1 MIKNLVFDFGG
12 VIIKSSV
19 QKAIGRFEEIG
30 LKDAYSHFSSFVQ
43 QGIFGELEGGL
54 ISGDEF
60 LTELGKM
67 CGKPITIEA
76 AEYAWQGYY
85 VSIDLDRLD
94 FIMNLRAK
102 GYKAYLMSN
111 TNPFMMSWAN
121 STDFTE
127 RHQPLSY
134 YFDKLYLSYQI
145 KLMKPSLEIYD
156 YFLRDANASALECS
170 FIDDGLANVISAE
183 HRGFFTI
190 NPENGADW
198 RPQLTDLLQKD
209 GAYPL

>member
-60 LTELGKM
+60 RTELGKM
-67 CGKPITIEA
+67 CGKPITIEE

-85 VSIDLDRLD
+85 VSIELDRLD
-94 FIMNLRAK
+94 TIMDLRAK
-102 GYKAYLMSN
+102 GYKAYVLSN

-121 STDFTE
+121 SPAFTE

-156 YFLRDANASALECS
+156 YFLRDANASALES
-170 FIDDGLANVISAE
+170 VFIDDGLANVISAE
-183 HRGFFTI
+183 HRGFFTF
-190 NPENGADW
+190 NPDNGADW
-198 RPQLTDLLQKD
+198 RPQLMELLKKE